1 MRIYRDILKQAW
13 HILWRY
19 VWLWP
24 LGLILA
30 FTGYGNEYNALLK
43 TANQIDTQNG
53 FLNATL
59 GTVGGQDFLAIW
71 QIIKNNLAGNSAAII
86 WGLVLIIILALLI
99 VWLILICQAALIHVV
114 AKINQGKS
122 INLWTALVEGATH
135 AWPLFA
141 LRLITRFAV
150 LIILMM
156 AILPF
161 ILVTFTSPFG
171 ATGIT
176 GLIIVAFLIF
186 IPLSFIVSFVAK
198 YASGYIVI
206 YGENWFRSL
215 IRALNLFG
223 RNWLVSLEMAG
234 ILFGINILVNIIF
247 AFIPSG
253 IQLRIVSL
261 LVDFNLSTLIT
272 SLPIILLVLAVNI
285 WLAVFTY
292 TAWTLLFLKLQT
304 GSVVPKLVRLTS
316 EIPEYIQSI
325 GKRKPTPPTKTKR
338 NGK

>member
-1 MRIYRDILKQAW
+1 
-13 HILWRY
+13 
-19 VWLWP
+19 
-24 LGLILA
+24 LILPFA
-30 FTGYGNEYNALLK
+30 GYGNEYNSLLK

-53 FLNATL
+53 FMGATL
-59 GTVGGQDFLAIW
+59 GTVGGQDFLTIW
-71 QIIKNNLAGNSAAII
+71 QIIKNNLAGSSAAII
-86 WGLVLIIILALLI
+86 WGLILIIILALLI

-114 AKINQGKS
+114 TKINQGKS
-122 INLWTALVEGATH
+122 INLWAALVEGATH

-161 ILVTFTSPFG
+161 ILVTLVSPFG

-186 IPLSFIVSFVAK
+186 VPLSLIISFVAK
-198 YASGYIVI
+198 YASAYIVI
-206 YGENWFRSL
+206 YRETWFRSL

-234 ILFGINILVNIIF
+234 LLFLINILVNIVF
-247 AFIPSG
+247 SFIPNT
-253 IQLRIVSL
+253 IQLRIISL
-261 LVDFNLSTLIT
+261 LTDFNLLTLFK

-304 GSVVPKLVRLTS
+304 GPVVPKLVRLTS
-316 EIPEYIQSI
+316 EIPNYLSSL
-325 GKRKPTPPTKTKR
+325 GKTKIKSPTKTKR